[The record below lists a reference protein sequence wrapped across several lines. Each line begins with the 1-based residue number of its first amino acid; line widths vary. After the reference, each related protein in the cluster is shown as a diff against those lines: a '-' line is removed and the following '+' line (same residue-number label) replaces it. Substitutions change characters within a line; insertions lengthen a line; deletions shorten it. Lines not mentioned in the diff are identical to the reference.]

1 MNIIDKIVQSES
13 NIAIQ
18 TASQNTTS
26 FFKNQII
33 EILDSSKDF
42 NSIHN
47 ANDLSV
53 ETINSLSNAIKN
65 RLNYKFAK
73 IMFDA
78 IKDIVPKD
86 YLSLH
91 IGHVRP
97 SLQPKFI
104 WPDEDANYKRK
115 TFIDQNG
122 FMHEKKGKYNYCFP
136 TRPHQDLSN
145 NGFRSSHVLIF
156 YFQLTDV
163 IEDTSDL
170 EICDFTG
177 SKGLY
182 KYNNKWGYYNQL
194 EEKEDKRLKW
204 YKPEKLRPGN
214 VLIMDSFT
222 LHKSSLKAKKPR
234 LAINAKIHPDRLN
247 YLFDNEQNKKIKSLS
262 NNTLNNQLT
271 YLRDVLKERSNYDS
285 QSKFE
290 LAVVNFLLGHKSE
303 AFSKIDEIC
312 LFNCSQNEIKMII
325 TGAFLKKTLNTITNN
340 DIELVMNN
348 MKWVDNSCVHT
359 IINTF
364 K

>member
-1 MNIIDKIVQSES
+1 MKIINEIVESKS
-13 NIAIQ
+13 NIAIKANPNNEIESFRVKIARILEKKYENKNFDISNLS
-18 TASQNTTS
+18 ASSVNYLL
-26 FFKNQII
+26 NQVNN
-33 EILDSSKDF
+33 KHKQYF
-42 NSIHN
+42 
-47 ANDLSV
+47 A
-53 ETINSLSNAIKN
+53 TIMYDAM
-65 RLNYKFAK
+65 K
-73 IMFDA
+73 IF
-78 IKDIVPKD
+78 VPKE
-86 YLSLH
+86 YLDLKLR
-91 IGHVRP
+91 HVRP
-97 SLQPKFI
+97 SLQPKFK
-104 WPDEDANYKRK
+104 WHECDAHYERE
-115 TFIDQNG
+115 TVIDDSG
-122 FMHEKKGKYNYCFP
+122 FMHERIGEFNFCFP

-182 KYNNKWGYYNQL
+182 EYNNKWGYYNQL

-214 VLIMDSFT
+214 VLVMDSFT